1 MTFKRKEV
9 NDMAQEVKRHKPHIK
24 MYKPNTKEMSLEEKY
39 ERALDFFEM
48 DHLISYY
55 THKRLGT
62 VKEWVDDT
70 VEAYNHSVPRFLGPV
85 IKTLTKLAPNLAL
98 RKCFDAVFN
107 LDQQHH
113 DISEFEY
120 SEPKDGEIV
129 VRWKNCA
136 RFKRHKK
143 WIKQLGYDMDDR
155 EICEV
160 EKMHLTHPNHP
171 GCRMGFVPTE
181 IVWEEGGC
189 VWTYKKV

>member
-1 MTFKRKEV
+1 MEKEV
-9 NDMAQEVKRHKPHIK
+9 KKHKPDVKMRKPDIK
-24 MYKPNTKEMSLEEKY
+24 AMPLEEKY

-48 DHLISYY
+48 DHMISYY

-62 VKEWVDDT
+62 IKEWVNDT
-70 VEAYNHSVPRFLGPV
+70 VDAYSKSVPRFVGPV
-85 IKTLTKLAPNLAL
+85 FRTFAKLAPNLAL

-120 SEPKDGEIV
+120 SEPKDGEII

-136 RFKRHKK
+136 RFNRHKK
-143 WIKQLGYDMDDR
+143 WIKQLGYDFDER

-171 GCRMGFVPTE
+171 ACRMGFIATE

-189 VWTYKKV
+189 CWTYKKV